1 MTNDPKLEHR
11 LAAIMATDVV
21 GYSRLIQ
28 SDEAGTLAALGA
40 IRAAIENQ
48 ISQYR
53 GRIANTAGDSV
64 LAEFA
69 SAVDAVG
76 CAIAV
81 QKVLAEQSETGGNF
95 QVRIGIHMGDVVSK
109 NGDLFGSA
117 VNIAARLE
125 GIADPGRIV
134 VSSAVRDDVVGKL
147 PASFVD
153 LGLKTLKNIEEP
165 IRAYALSPRAGSL
178 SSAIPRAGE
187 ALPLPNKPSIA
198 VLPFDNLSAD
208 RDQDYFADGMVEEII
223 TALTRMRWLFV
234 IARNSSFA
242 YKGRAVDVKQI
253 GRELGVRYILEGSVR
268 KSDNKVRIT
277 GQLID
282 TSTGAHL
289 WADRF
294 EGGLENIFD
303 LQDQVTTSVIGAIS
317 PKLEEAEIERA
328 TRKPTEN
335 LDAYD
340 YYLRGLA
347 GVHQWTK
354 HSCEEALSNFYRAIQ
369 LDPSFAAAYG
379 MAARTYVLRK
389 AGGWGADREAEVAE
403 AVRLARQAAQLGKND
418 AVALSTAGIAFSFM
432 AGDLDEGK
440 VLTDRA
446 LALNPNLAWAW
457 LWSGWVRVWLGE
469 PESAIERVSRALRL
483 NPTDPHSWSMYDVQ
497 AYAHFFAGRDTDA
510 LSWAEMAVREKP
522 DYLLPHYIVAA
533 SNALVGR
540 LADAKRAI
548 GRAHQLDPSLR
559 KSNLQ
564 NLFPLRRPED
574 FARLAEGL
582 RLAGLPE

>member
-1 MTNDPKLEHR
+1 MGQDENLGHR

-21 GYSRLIQ
+21 GYSQ
-28 SDEAGTLAALGA
+28 SMQADEARTLAALSA
-40 IRAAIENQ
+40 IREATVNQ
-48 ISQYR
+48 IKHHR

-64 LAEFA
+64 LAEFG
-69 SAVDAVG
+69 SAVEAVR
-76 CAIAV
+76 CA
-81 QKVLAEQSETGGNF
+81 LALQEALSNQDEVGGL
-95 QVRIGIHMGDVVSK
+95 QVRIGIHLGDVVDRG
-109 NGDLFGSA
+109 GDLFGTA
-117 VNIAARLE
+117 VNVASRLE
-125 GIADPGRIV
+125 GIARPGGIV
-134 VSSAVRDDVVGKL
+134 VSVAVRDAIAGKL

-153 LGLKTLKNIEEP
+153 LGMRTLKNIEEP
-165 IRAYALSPRAGSL
+165 MRVYELSSRAGSL
-178 SSAIPRAGE
+178 SSGMPRAGE
-187 ALPLPNKPSIA
+187 ALPLPSKPSIA
-198 VLPFDNLSAD
+198 VLPFDNLSGD

-223 TALTRMRWLFV
+223 TALSRMRWLFV

-268 KSDNKVRIT
+268 KSGNKVRIT

-289 WADRF
+289 WADRY

-303 LQDQVTTSVIGAIS
+303 LQDQVTTSVLGAIY

-328 TRKPTEN
+328 KRKPTES

-340 YYLRGLA
+340 HYLRGLA

-354 HSCEEALSNFYRAIQ
+354 QSSEDALSNFYRAIQ

-379 MAARTYVLRK
+379 MAARTYLVRK
-389 AGGWGADREAEVAE
+389 AGGWVADREAEFAE
-403 AVRLARQAAQLGKND
+403 TVRLARQAAQLGKDD
-418 AVALSTAGIAFSFM
+418 AVALGTAGIAFSFM
-432 AGDLDEGK
+432 VGDHDEGK

-446 LALNPNLAWAW
+446 LALNPNSAWAW
-457 LWSGWVRVWLGE
+457 LWSGWVRVFLGE
-469 PESAIERVSRALRL
+469 SEAAIDRVSRALRL
-483 NPTDPHSWSMYDVQ
+483 NPTDPHSWSMYS
-497 AYAHFFAGRDTDA
+497 ALAHAHFFAGRDTDA

-533 SNALVGR
+533 SNALAGR
-540 LADAKRAI
+540 LADARRAM
-548 GRAHQLDPSLR
+548 GRVRQLDPSLDT
-559 KSNLQ
+559 S

-574 FARLAEGL
+574 LARLAEGL